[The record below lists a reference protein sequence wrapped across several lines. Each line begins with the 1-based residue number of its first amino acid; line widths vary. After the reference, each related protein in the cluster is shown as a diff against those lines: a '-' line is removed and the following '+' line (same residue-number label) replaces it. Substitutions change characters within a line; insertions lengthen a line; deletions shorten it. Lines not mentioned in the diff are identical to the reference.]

1 MVVVVG
7 GGGGGGPERG
17 RVKAHRPFSAA
28 FLAERGLPSNLRR
41 VRPRV
46 FLNQLYIC
54 CEECQ
59 GVRLRREEFRYMPHG
74 SVSRTHR

>member
-59 GVRLRREEFRYMPHG
+59 GCGRGEKNSGTCLTEA
-74 SVSRTHR
+74 